1 MIMSHPT
8 AERNRKLQVPISTG
22 NPSTLSINLTPEETM
37 DITRF
42 GRSSTYAMLRGGII
56 PSIRVGKRFFIPRH
70 ALMRWLESCGQ
81 A

>member
-1 MIMSHPT
+1 MRHPT
-8 AERNRKLQVPISTG
+8 EKSNKGIVVPISQGKPT
-22 NPSTLSINLTPEETM
+22 PPSINLTPEETL

-42 GRSSTYAMLRGGII
+42 GRSSTYAMLRGGIM

-81 A
+81 H